1 MEEIFHNYQ
10 AKAPKKRREENQKFK
25 KINLPKKKE
34 YDRVV
39 EMVYKEEAAVV
50 KKKSFFLPTRS
61 TENTMPK
68 KWTKYFF

>member
-39 EMVYKEEAAVV
+39 EMVYKEEPAVL
-50 KKKSFFLPTRS
+50 KKK
-61 TENTMPK
+61 
-68 KWTKYFF
+68 

>member
-1 MEEIFHNYQ
+1 MDPKCNFSPFHYIEMEEIFHNYQ

-39 EMVYKEEAAVV
+39 EMVYKEEPAVV
-50 KKKSFFLPTRS
+50 KKK
-61 TENTMPK
+61 
-68 KWTKYFF
+68 